1 MPVLTIAGQQDHK
14 FAAIGRKVSAS
25 VPIGK
30 AVEIPGAGHAA
41 HLQESQ
47 LVVDALADWLLDIK
61 Y

>member
-1 MPVLTIAGQQDHK
+1 DHK